1 MIETEV
7 VDVAPARWRPA
18 RATWILL
25 AGNALQSTGL
35 GFFFPILP
43 IYAQSRG
50 ATPFEV
56 GAMLTAGVVGAGLAQ
71 IGGGWLADRFD
82 RRRLVVIYQVLYALY
97 FPLYLLPFPPVLFI
111 PLRFLHSV
119 TGAGYQPAALA
130 LLTDLSPAGERG
142 RIFGYW
148 SSSFMFGLLAGPA
161 IGGSLALLGLP
172 IAFIG
177 ATAVTLIA
185 AATLLQL
192 PQPRTHVQAQPDRKG
207 PSPFA
212 LVLVLLPPILAG
224 AGTSFGIGVYDAV
237 WSLYVHAL
245 GGGPFVI
252 GLSFTL
258 FSLPVLL
265 LSGFAGALSDRVGPK
280 PVVLW
285 STLAMGT
292 FGAAYGFIHHIP
304 VIVGLGVLEG
314 CFALG
319 GRPALQAL
327 VSRSVPETH
336 QGRAQGTFQTSSF
349 AFQAP
354 GSLLGGYLFGIDHL
368 FAFLAIGAACWL
380 AALAVPFLGRRSL
393 APASL

>member
-1 MIETEV
+1 LAVIETEV
-7 VDVAPARWRPA
+7 AQVVPGPWRPA
-18 RATWILL
+18 RATWVLL
-25 AGNALQSTGL
+25 IGNALQSTGL

-50 ATPFEV
+50 ATSFQV
-56 GAMLTAGVVGAGLAQ
+56 GAMLTAGVVGAALAQ

-97 FPLYLLPFPPVLFI
+97 FPLYLLPFPPVWFI

-142 RIFGYW
+142 RVFGYW

-172 IAFIG
+172 MAFLG
-177 ATAVTLIA
+177 ATVVTLIA
-185 AATLLQL
+185 AAALLQL
-192 PQPRTHVQAQPDRKG
+192 PKPARHARTERAGG
-207 PSPFA
+207 PSPWT
-212 LVLVLLPPILAG
+212 LIGVLLPPMLAG
-224 AGTSFGIGVYDAV
+224 AGTAFGIGVYDAV

-265 LSGFAGALSDRVGPK
+265 LSGFAGSLSDRLGPK

-285 STLAMGT
+285 STLAMGV
-292 FGAAYGFIHHIP
+292 FGAAYGLIHQVP
-304 VIVGLGVLEG
+304 VIVALGVLEG
-314 CFALG
+314 CFVIG

-336 QGRAQGTFQTSSF
+336 QGRAQGTFQTSNF
-349 AFQAP
+349 VFQAP
-354 GSLLGGYLFGIDHL
+354 GSLLAGALFGINHAYP
-368 FAFLAIGAACWL
+368 FFAIGAACWL

-393 APASL
+393 